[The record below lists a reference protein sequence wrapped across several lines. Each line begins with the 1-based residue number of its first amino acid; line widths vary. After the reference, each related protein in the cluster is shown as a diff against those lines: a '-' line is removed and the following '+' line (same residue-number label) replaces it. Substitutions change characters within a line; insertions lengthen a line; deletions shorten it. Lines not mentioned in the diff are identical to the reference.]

1 MGQPISSI
9 DPRALVV
16 LATVARVRSVR
27 GTGLELGLPRST
39 VSRQIAALEETVGAP
54 LVIRTSRRLALTE
67 LGYELAACGQKLDAL
82 LGEAEQLVSRASRD
96 PSGVLRIAAGP
107 IFGEELLPDVVA
119 DYLRRYSRMR
129 VEVELSADYIDIRTV
144 DLAIRFGP
152 IDSATDLY
160 AARLGDSEVGY
171 YAGPE
176 YLKERGAPGEPA
188 EIQAHDCI
196 VIGGRRLWSWSFARR
211 GREVRVPIVPRL
223 QVDSFRLARAV
234 AIDNG
239 GVARLARFFA
249 TEQVARGELVPVL
262 DSYWPSLRIFAV
274 HSSGRTPPL
283 KIRAFVQLL
292 RAAMKARLA

>member
-1 MGQPISSI
+1 
-9 DPRALVV
+9 
-16 LATVARVRSVR
+16 VRSVR

-39 VSRQIAALEETVGAP
+39 VSRQIAALEKAVGAP

-67 LGYELAACGQKLDAL
+67 LGYELASCGQKLDAL

-119 DYLRRYSRMR
+119 DYLRRYSRVR

-160 AARLGDSEVGY
+160 ASRLGDSEVGY

-176 YLKERGAPGEPA
+176 YLKERGAPSEPA
-188 EIQAHDCI
+188 EIQGHDCI
-196 VIGGRRLWSWSFARR
+196 VVGGRRVWSWSFARR

-262 DSYWPSLRIFAV
+262 DGYWPSLGIFAV

-283 KIRAFVQLL
+283 KIRAFVKLL
-292 RAAMKARLA
+292 RAAMKTRLA